1 MIFNNEPKSWRE
13 LQNMVG
19 RLFSECSFE
28 TRVSSKTTLVRG
40 RKEVDVYAIDKLSEY
55 EPIILIECKQWNKKV
70 NQETVHAFRTVMAD
84 HGGNL
89 GFIVSKVGFQSGA
102 FEAVE
107 KTNIRLVTLHEL
119 EVEYYSRWMAEM
131 FKRYLPIAD
140 ILYPYWDPVG
150 GKMPQKNAT
159 KFSWDMSQRVHSA
172 YLPLC
177 SIGPWDIGKTFS
189 RKFPLDV
196 PLINDELDIIGTL
209 SIKNDREFFD
219 FAEANKDKA
228 LRHFKILYGEIA

>member
-1 MIFNNEPKSWRE
+1 MIFNKEPKTWKE

-19 RLFSECSFE
+19 QLFSECGFE
-28 TRVSSKTTLVRG
+28 TRISVKADLVRG

-55 EPIILIECKQWNKKV
+55 QPVVLIECKQWNKKV
-70 NQETVHAFRTVMAD
+70 SQETVHSFRTVMAD

-107 KTNIRLVTLHEL
+107 KTNIRLVTLPDLEL
-119 EVEYYSRWMAEM
+119 EYYSRWMAEM
-131 FKRYLPIAD
+131 FRRYLPVAD
-140 ILYPYWDPVG
+140 KLFPYWDPVG
-150 GKMPQKNAT
+150 GKMPQKNAL
-159 KFSWDMSQRVHSA
+159 KFSWEMNQRVHSA

-177 SIGPWDIGKTFS
+177 SIGSWDIGKTSS
-189 RKFPLDV
+189 RKFPIEVPVLD
-196 PLINDELDIIGTL
+196 DELEIISTL

-219 FAEANKDKA
+219 FAEANKEKA
-228 LRHFKILYGEIA
+228 LRHFKILYGE